1 MNTGNSQP
9 VLFMKKFAKSSWGI
23 LKQSVVG
30 FINGD
35 SFTHASSIAFYTIFS
50 LPAILLISLSVGST
64 LFERTDVQR
73 ELVSQAGKLI
83 GSGSAIEIEN
93 ILINAARQTDTLFAR
108 IVGIVTLILS
118 ATTVFLSL
126 QISINQIWKIK
137 PKPKKGFIKF
147 IVNRL
152 LSLAMVIS
160 MGFILMVSLVFDTV
174 LVMFQEK
181 LSHNFGGITLTVIT
195 GLNVIASLL
204 FITGLF
210 GLMFKMLP
218 DAKIKWRDVWVGA
231 IVTTALF
238 TGGKFLIGLYLG
250 NSSLNSAYGAAG
262 SLVIILVWVYYSA
275 LIFLF
280 GAELTYIYT
289 KEVGSGI
296 EPYANAVRIETIEIE
311 KKQPIQ
317 QQVPQA

>member
-1 MNTGNSQP
+1 
-9 VLFMKKFAKSSWGI
+9 MKKFAKSSWGI
-23 LKQSVVG
+23 LKQSVVA

-64 LFERTDVQR
+64 LFERTDVQQ
-73 ELVSQAGKLI
+73 ELISQVGTLI
-83 GSGSAIEIEN
+83 GHGSAVEIEN
-93 ILINAARQTDTLFAR
+93 ILLNAARNSDSWFAR
-108 IVGIVTLILS
+108 VVGIATLVLS

-137 PKPKKGFIKF
+137 PKPKRGFIKF

-160 MGFILMVSLVFDTV
+160 IGFILMVSLVLDTL

-181 LSHNFGGITLTVIT
+181 LSDNLGGITLTIVSS
-195 GLNVIASLL
+195 LNVLVSLL
-204 FITGLF
+204 FIALLF
-210 GLMFKMLP
+210 GMMFKMLP
-218 DAKIKWRDVWVGA
+218 DAKIKWRDVWVGSF
-231 IVTTALF
+231 VTTGLF
-238 TGGKFLIGLYLG
+238 ASGKFLIGLYLG
-250 NSSLNSAYGAAG
+250 NSPLNTAYGAAG

-280 GAELTYIYT
+280 GAELTYVYT
-289 KEVGSGI
+289 KEIGSGI
-296 EPYANAVRIETIEIE
+296 EPYENAVRVEMIEIE
-311 KKQPIQ
+311 KKTP
-317 QQVPQA
+317 VHHEAPQT

>member
-1 MNTGNSQP
+1 
-9 VLFMKKFAKSSWGI
+9 MKKFAKSSWGI
-23 LKQSVVG
+23 LKQSVVS
-30 FINGD
+30 FVSGD

-50 LPAILLISLSVGST
+50 LPAILLISLSIGST

-73 ELVSQAGKLI
+73 ELISQVGSLI
-83 GSGSAIEIEN
+83 GQGSAVEIES
-93 ILINAARQTDTLFAR
+93 ILLNAARQTDTWFAR
-108 IVGIVTLILS
+108 VIGIATLVLS
-118 ATTVFLSL
+118 ATSVFLSL

-147 IVNRL
+147 IINRL

-160 MGFILMVSLVFDTV
+160 MGFVLMVSLVVDTL

-181 LSHNFGGITLTVIT
+181 LSDNFGGITLTIVT
-195 GLNVIASLL
+195 GLNIMVSLL
-204 FITGLF
+204 FIAVLF

-218 DAKIKWRDVWVGA
+218 DAKIKWRDVWVGSL
-231 IVTTALF
+231 VTTGLF

-280 GAELTYIYT
+280 GAELTYVYT

-296 EPYANAVRIETIEIE
+296 EPYTNAVRVEMIEIE
-311 KKQPIQ
+311 KKKPIQ
-317 QQVPQA
+317 PAPQT

>member
-1 MNTGNSQP
+1 
-9 VLFMKKFAKSSWGI
+9 MKKFAKSSWGI
-23 LKQSVVG
+23 LKQSVVA
-30 FINGD
+30 FINGE

-73 ELVSQAGKLI
+73 ELISQAGALI
-83 GSGSAIEIEN
+83 GQGSAQEIES
-93 ILINAARQTDTLFAR
+93 IVLNAARDSDSWIARVIGIATL
-108 IVGIVTLILS
+108 VLS
-118 ATTVFLSL
+118 ATSVFLSL
-126 QISINQIWKIK
+126 QLSINQIWKIK

-160 MGFILMVSLVFDTV
+160 MGFVLLVSLVFDTL
-174 LVMFQEK
+174 LVMFQER
-181 LSHNFGGITLTVIT
+181 LSDNLGGITLTIVT
-195 GLNVIASLL
+195 FLNVVLSLMFIAV
-204 FITGLF
+204 LF

-218 DAKIKWRDVWVGA
+218 DAKIKWRDVWVGS

-238 TGGKFLIGLYLG
+238 TGGKYLIGFYLG
-250 NSSLNSAYGAAG
+250 NSSFNSAYGAAG

-296 EPYANAVRIETIEIE
+296 EPYSNAVRIETIEIE
-311 KKQPIQ
+311 KKQPLPAKEPQ
-317 QQVPQA
+317 PQV

>member
-1 MNTGNSQP
+1 MSFIEGN
-9 VLFMKKFAKSSWGI
+9 
-23 LKQSVVG
+23 
-30 FINGD
+30 
-35 SFTHASSIAFYTIFS
+35 SFTHASSIALYTIFS

-64 LFERTDVQR
+64 LFERADVQR
-73 ELVSQAGKLI
+73 ELVSQAGALI
-83 GSGSAIEIEN
+83 GHGSATEIEL
-93 ILINAARQTDTLFAR
+93 IVINAARSADSWFAR
-108 IVGIVTLILS
+108 VIGIATLVIS
-118 ATTVFLSL
+118 ATSVFLSL

-160 MGFILMVSLVFDTV
+160 MGFVLMVSLVVDTA
-174 LVMFQEK
+174 LVMFQER
-181 LSHNFGGITLTVIT
+181 LSDNLGGITLTIVT
-195 GLNVIASLL
+195 VLNVAVSLL
-204 FITGLF
+204 FIAVLF

-218 DAKIKWRDVWVGA
+218 DAKIKWRDVWVGSL
-231 IVTTALF
+231 VTTGLF

-250 NSSLNSAYGAAG
+250 NSSFNSAYGAAG

-280 GAELTYIYT
+280 GAELTYVYT

-296 EPYANAVRIETIEIE
+296 EPYTNAVRVETIEVE
-311 KKQPIQ
+311 KKQP
-317 QQVPQA
+317 VPQT

>member
-1 MNTGNSQP
+1 
-9 VLFMKKFAKSSWGI
+9 MKKFAKSSWGI
-23 LKQSVVG
+23 LKHSVVA
-30 FINGD
+30 FVSGD

-73 ELVSQAGKLI
+73 ELISQVGTLI
-83 GSGSAIEIEN
+83 GHGSAVEVEN
-93 ILINAARQTDTLFAR
+93 ILLNAARNSDSWLAR
-108 IVGIVTLILS
+108 LIGIVTLVLS

-137 PKPKKGFIKF
+137 PKPKRGFIKF
-147 IVNRL
+147 IINRL

-160 MGFILMVSLVFDTV
+160 IGFVLMVSLVIDTV

-181 LSHNFGGITLTVIT
+181 LSDNLGGITLTIVT
-195 GLNVIASLL
+195 SLNVLVSLL
-204 FITGLF
+204 FIALLF
-210 GLMFKMLP
+210 GMMFKMLP
-218 DAKIKWRDVWVGA
+218 DAKIRWRDVWVGSF
-231 IVTTALF
+231 VTTGLF
-238 TGGKFLIGLYLG
+238 AGGKFLIGLYLG
-250 NSSLNSAYGAAG
+250 NSPLNTAYGAAG

-280 GAELTYIYT
+280 GAELTYVYT

-296 EPYANAVRIETIEIE
+296 EPYANAVRVETIEIE
-311 KKQPIQ
+311 KKTPVHQEAPQP
-317 QQVPQA
+317 

>member
-1 MNTGNSQP
+1 
-9 VLFMKKFAKSSWGI
+9 MKKFAKSSWGI
-23 LKQSVVG
+23 LKQSVVS
-30 FINGD
+30 FVNGD

-50 LPAILLISLSVGST
+50 LPAILLISLSIGST
-64 LFERTDVQR
+64 LFDRTDVQR
-73 ELVSQAGKLI
+73 ELISQVGSLI
-83 GSGSAIEIEN
+83 GYGSAAEVEN
-93 ILINAARQTDTLFAR
+93 ILLNAARQTDTWFAR
-108 IVGIVTLILS
+108 VVGIVTLVLS

-160 MGFILMVSLVFDTV
+160 MGFVLMVSLVIDTL

-181 LSHNFGGITLTVIT
+181 LSDNFGGITLTLVT
-195 GLNVIASLL
+195 GLNVVVSLL
-204 FITGLF
+204 FIAVLF

-218 DAKIKWRDVWVGA
+218 DAKIRWRDVWVGSL
-231 IVTTALF
+231 VTTGLF
-238 TGGKFLIGLYLG
+238 IGGKFLIGLYLG

-280 GAELTYIYT
+280 GAELTYVYT

-296 EPYANAVRIETIEIE
+296 EPYTHAVRVETIEIE
-311 KKQPIQ
+311 KKQPVHEQ
-317 QQVPQA
+317 APQP

>member
-1 MNTGNSQP
+1 
-9 VLFMKKFAKSSWGI
+9 MKKFAKSSWGI
-23 LKQSVVG
+23 LKQSVVS
-30 FINGD
+30 FVNGD

-50 LPAILLISLSVGST
+50 LPAILLISLSIGST

-73 ELVSQAGKLI
+73 ELISQVGLLI
-83 GSGSAIEIEN
+83 GQGSAAEIEN
-93 ILINAARQTDTLFAR
+93 ILLNASRHTDSWLARV
-108 IVGIVTLILS
+108 VGIATLVLS
-118 ATTVFLSL
+118 ATSVFLSL

-147 IVNRL
+147 IINRL

-160 MGFILMVSLVFDTV
+160 MGFVLMVSLVVDTL

-181 LSHNFGGITLTVIT
+181 LSDNFGGITLTIVT
-195 GLNVIASLL
+195 GLNITVSLL
-204 FITGLF
+204 FIAVLF

-218 DAKIKWRDVWVGA
+218 DAKIKWRDVWVGSL
-231 IVTTALF
+231 VTTGLF

-289 KEVGSGI
+289 KEAGSGI
-296 EPYANAVRIETIEIE
+296 EPYTNAVSVETIEIE
-311 KKQPIQ
+311 KKRP
-317 QQVPQA
+317 VHRELT